1 MYYIYISGRSPQAW
15 PWKKNGE
22 KKKKNPNLLALAY
35 SFIL

>member
-22 KKKKNPNLLALAY
+22 KKKK
-35 SFIL
+35 ILTY